1 MAASMDFK
9 FLPAVDICVNTAL
22 QVALGEKSMQ
32 RNSSDLWAWH
42 QTKHSATITCGLTG
56 PDRGRHDAE
65 V

>member
-22 QVALGEKSMQ
+22 QVMLGQNSTQ
-32 RNSSDLWAWH
+32 RDESDLWAWH
-42 QTKHSATITCGLTG
+42 QTKHSATIACGLIE
-56 PDRGRHDAE
+56 PDHGRHDAE